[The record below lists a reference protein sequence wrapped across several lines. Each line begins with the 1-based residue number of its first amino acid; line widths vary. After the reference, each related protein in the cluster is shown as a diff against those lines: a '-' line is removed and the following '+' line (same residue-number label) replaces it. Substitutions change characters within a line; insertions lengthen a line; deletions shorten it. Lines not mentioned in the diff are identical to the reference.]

1 MAGGS
6 EPVLLVAGP
15 LEVDLVPAIGGSVA
29 AFRHRGTDIFR
40 PLSAADREAGNVLGV
55 GMFPMVPYANRIAGN
70 AFEFRG
76 RRYRVQANN
85 PPERFN
91 VHGTGWHRAW
101 TVAEQDAGGAVMA
114 LVEAGE
120 PWRYRAEQHVALD
133 RDGLTV
139 GLRLM
144 NTGRQTMPFGFGLH
158 PWFPR
163 DSDVTLAFQATRF
176 HPEGPEMVAGAPV
189 TLLEPL
195 DFAAA
200 RPLPSLRLNNDFG
213 GWSGRAVLRFPSRG
227 VELVISADPVFGH
240 LMIYADPGRPFF
252 CVEPQSNAA
261 CAFNRGDVADPQEG
275 IVVLEPGQEVRGDV
289 RFAVRALAD

>member
-1 MAGGS
+1 MKGGS
-6 EPVLLVAGP
+6 EPVLLSAGG
-15 LEVDLVPAIGGSVA
+15 LEVDLVPATGGSVA
-29 AFRHRGTDIFR
+29 AFRHRGTDVFR
-40 PLSAADREAGNVLGV
+40 PLSAADRALGNVLGV

-70 AFEFRG
+70 AFEFQG
-76 RRYRVQANN
+76 RCYRVQANN

-101 TVAEQDAGGAVMA
+101 TVAAQGAGAVMA
-114 LVEAGE
+114 LEETGE
-120 PWRYRAEQHVALD
+120 PWCYRAEQHVALD
-133 RDGLTV
+133 PCGLTV

-144 NTGRQTMPFGFGLH
+144 NTGRRTMPFGFGLH

-163 DSDVTLAFQATRF
+163 DGDVTLAFQATRF
-176 HPEGPEMVAGAPV
+176 HPEGPEMVAGAAVP
-189 TLLEPL
+189 LPESL
-195 DFAAA
+195 DFTAA

-213 GWSGRAVLRFPSRG
+213 GWSGRGVLRFPARG

-289 RFAVRALAD
+289 RFAVRDLAG